1 MTAYSGDAGK
11 TYNARNLRL
20 KRLQADA
27 KIVRIKIDRVR
38 RYDALKEYSANYY
51 RCGYQ
56 VDNAGQSL
64 LLQE

>member
-27 KIVRIKIDRVR
+27 KIVRIKIRSGQEIRRSKRV
-38 RYDALKEYSANYY
+38 L
-51 RCGYQ
+51 C
-56 VDNAGQSL
+56 
-64 LLQE
+64 